1 MLCNYDKICLWHR
14 LQNSNWYRQSIRHAR
29 WPLYHHH
36 GYQTYST
43 VGFLYWNRQKNTL
56 TSGREP
62 WPGSYGKRL
71 LLKRSWVRIPTLDI
85 GWTFFT
91 LICCKSL
98 QCFFGKAENKRKRG
112 RERPIKKNKKTFRV
126 DFFFFFVKKSDFLF
140 LSYFTNFRTVQNRNR
155 NRTGPNSASRDFLWS
170 PSSVIVKLFM
180 DYTYLPSYSLC
191 LVVGR

>member
-1 MLCNYDKICLWHR
+1 MLCNYDKTCLWHR

-71 LLKRSWVRIPTLDI
+71 LFKRSWVRILALDI

-112 RERPIKKNKKTFRV
+112 RERPIKKPFVLISSSSSSWRSPIFYFCRISQIFVRSKTKT
-126 DFFFFFVKKSDFLF
+126 D
-140 LSYFTNFRTVQNRNR
+140 TEPVQIR
-155 NRTGPNSASRDFLWS
+155 PLAIFDDLPP
-170 PSSVIVKLFM
+170 PSS
-180 DYTYLPSYSLC
+180 
-191 LVVGR
+191 